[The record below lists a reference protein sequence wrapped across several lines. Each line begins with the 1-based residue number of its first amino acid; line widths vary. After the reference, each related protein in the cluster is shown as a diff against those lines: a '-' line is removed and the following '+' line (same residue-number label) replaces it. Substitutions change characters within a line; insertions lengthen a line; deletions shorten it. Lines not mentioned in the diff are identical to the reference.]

1 MGLFDD
7 VQKKSGL
14 FSNVGAAETPRLS
27 ITQPTSMG
35 VNKSTPYMTS
45 YGTSDLL
52 KDAWSFTKNVFVG
65 GDDTAGGIFRNTVLG
80 LPQAAKDVF
89 FPTRGFTD
97 EEIKNAKPTFE
108 EKVTALPRYAAEF
121 TSSIG
126 NLAGELFTDQLY
138 GVSQTKTGS
147 LFADVGAEL
156 EKLGKPKTPGEAQT
170 MRIGDVVNVLPV
182 GSIKISGT
190 TAEAIARSKNA
201 SDIFR
206 LIKGELPNLADNTAE
221 QYSKILTNIDDADK
235 VQRILNKTE
244 FALSGGKDVT
254 ETRNLSIL
262 GEGNPSDILGS
273 KRYQIQKT
281 ADAERFMK
289 TQATSP
295 SGFNLGG
302 AVSAEERALALE
314 RSKQIIKDLNNSPM
328 ADLLSEARKYKSAEE
343 FVKAKSPALDYLEN
357 IKNDNNYKITKAVTG
372 NDESRGL
379 ARIFQQ
385 RIDEGKVPKNVLD
398 DFYSKTGS
406 VIDMEAGYPISPMN
420 GVRASHIDNFLDN
433 PQVSQLTDIWNK
445 ANGIKTQEIPGI
457 GSVKI
462 DDSIIVSD
470 DIIPV
475 ENQEIADIDWT
486 DNFADDFASINTKV
500 DELSRQLKATSSKEK
515 ATLESKID
523 DLIKKGAQ
531 LENDFLTK
539 WRGKPQS
546 EIRAKLD
553 ELDLTEYNL
562 DMQEEYLLDHP
573 INQLRKYEA
582 KSGDYKGE
590 LPEVVGYGKSR
601 FAREGDQFADELG
614 MTSEEARAKY
624 NEIKIKRAELKGA
637 RYSIRE
643 ERKALKGILR
653 EIKSQG
659 KVSGEGTLGPS
670 RPVSAQEPQFEGEA
684 KSLEQVAQEM
694 LGETNLEN
702 IGGSSSLPNIVQ
714 QSQIPVE
721 KKVNILDYLRTP
733 EKVLR
738 KIGLGDEAD
747 FLRKQYEKY
756 LAELPGNI
764 DKITEWSK
772 RVPAESNEKIFDWL
786 DGKGGVLSTEE
797 LAVGNEI
804 KSWLAQWA
812 DRLDLPEDNRISY
825 YITHL
830 FDPELIKKEFDQDLA
845 KIIESKIA
853 GEVYDPFLQ
862 KRLGKLG
869 YKRDT
874 WAALDAYVKRA
885 TRKVHMDPALEQ
897 MKNRAPSLELS
908 QWKYVKRYIDE
919 VNMRPTD
926 IDNLIDNGLKSVFGY
941 RFGLRPTTAVLA
953 TLRRMTYRAM
963 LGLNVG
969 SALRNLSQGANTYAK
984 LGEKYTTIG
993 YAKLLSSSARA
1004 EIEKSGILAQ
1014 QFVQDR
1020 KLSATKK
1027 AMEKIDRGLF
1037 FFFETAEKINRGA
1050 AYLGAKS
1057 KAIAEGKSEKEA
1069 IEYAK
1074 QIVRDTQFT
1083 FGSIDTPVGM
1093 GSDIVKSL
1101 VQFQTFTTKQIEFL
1115 AEMAKNKDFLGLLR
1129 YGVAGLAFVYT
1140 IGKAFG
1146 MEEKDLIPT
1155 YRFGVPAS
1163 MKFPWEVGKAI
1174 INAPDKYGNPRN
1186 MSEKARD
1193 IMRTLGGLIPA
1204 GVQAKKTLEGV
1215 QAMQQGKATNSAGTP
1230 LYDVGGSTSKNAQA
1244 IIFGKYVGQGARDYY
1259 DNEMSY
1265 AESRYEMLTRSKTPK
1280 ADFDKIIKEDPNLA
1294 RNILKVKEKKDLGI
1308 TKDDEKI
1315 LNMNNGPR
1323 AQHIY
1328 REFEKLKTKEEKA
1341 ALWEEYAKKKIITK
1355 DVAQKLDYLFKN
1367 PPPKESKIKDFLNA
1381 LFGVKTASASELP
1394 DVWIRDNRINTKDI
1408 EEATAILF
1416 GEISNRSSD
1425 KQILEAQTI
1434 LNTAFNRMDQYRAR
1448 GMEKTL
1454 TEVLQ
1459 APNQY
1464 QAYKEKQYNKYKSGK
1479 LDSLDQRKIDS
1490 ISKVI
1495 AQLYDGSFQNNIG
1508 DYVFY
1513 KHMPDGRII
1522 ASPGKLFK

>member
-1 MGLFDD
+1 MGLFEG

-27 ITQPTSMG
+27 VTQPTSMEVKG
-35 VNKSTPYMTS
+35 STPYMTS

-52 KDAWSFTKNVFVG
+52 KDAWSFTKNIFVG
-65 GDDTAGGIFRNTVLG
+65 GDETAGGIFRNTVLG
-80 LPQAAKDVF
+80 LPKAAKDVF
-89 FPTRGFTD
+89 FPTRGFTE
-97 EEIKNAKPTFE
+97 EEIKNAKPTTE
-108 EKVTALPRYAAEF
+108 EKLTTLPRYAAEF

-126 NLAGELFTDQLY
+126 NLVGELFTDQLY
-138 GVSQTKTGS
+138 GLSQTKTGS

-182 GSIKISGT
+182 GSIKVSGT
-190 TAEAIARSKNA
+190 AAQSIARSRNA
-201 SDIFR
+201 AEIFR
-206 LIKGELPNLADNTAE
+206 LLKGEVPNLADDVAE
-221 QYSKILTNIDDADK
+221 QYSRILTNIDNADD
-235 VQRILNKTE
+235 VQRVLNKTN
-244 FALSGGKDVT
+244 FTLNGGRDVT
-254 ETRNLSIL
+254 ETRGLSLL
-262 GEGNPSDILGS
+262 GENRPKTSAAELQKKIRGLEQIRNARPNDVSIVNELKIARNQLDLLTGNTPKFPTINIPGVGDVPLAGS
-273 KRYQIQKT
+273 IDSGSGKITYDFNVPDEIIPAEAQSM
-281 ADAERFMK
+281 ADA
-289 TQATSP
+289 
-295 SGFNLGG
+295 
-302 AVSAEERALALE
+302 
-314 RSKQIIKDLNNSPM
+314 
-328 ADLLSEARKYKSAEE
+328 
-343 FVKAKSPALDYLEN
+343 
-357 IKNDNNYKITKAVTG
+357 
-372 NDESRGL
+372 
-379 ARIFQQ
+379 
-385 RIDEGKVPKNVLD
+385 
-398 DFYSKTGS
+398 
-406 VIDMEAGYPISPMN
+406 
-420 GVRASHIDNFLDN
+420 
-433 PQVSQLTDIWNK
+433 
-445 ANGIKTQEIPGI
+445 
-457 GSVKI
+457 
-462 DDSIIVSD
+462 
-470 DIIPV
+470 
-475 ENQEIADIDWT
+475 DWT
-486 DNFADDFASINTKV
+486 DNFADEFSDIVRKTDDLQSELKKAS
-500 DELSRQLKATSSKEK
+500 AKER

-539 WRGKPQS
+539 WRAKPQS
-546 EIRAKLD
+546 EIRTKLD
-553 ELDLTEYNL
+553 ELEMAEYNL
-562 DMQEEYLLDHP
+562 DMQEEYLLEHP

-582 KSGDYKGE
+582 RSGEFKGE
-590 LPEVVGYGKSR
+590 LREVTGEKGKGR
-601 FAREGDQFADELG
+601 FAQQGDDMITELG
-614 MTSEEARAKY
+614 FNDTEEARSVYKD
-624 NEIKIKRAELKGA
+624 IKARIENLKEE
-637 RYSIRE
+637 RFRVRS
-643 ERKALKGILR
+643 ERKAVKEILR

-659 KVSGEGTLGPS
+659 KVSGAKTPELPH
-670 RPVSAQEPQFEGEA
+670 PVSALEPEFEGEA
-684 KSLEQVAQEM
+684 KSFQEIAREMELES
-694 LGETNLEN
+694 NLEN
-702 IGGSSSLPNIVQ
+702 VGGSSSLPNIVQ
-714 QSQIPVE
+714 QAQIPVD
-721 KKVNILDYLRTP
+721 KKVNILDYIRTP
-733 EKVLR
+733 EKILN
-738 KIGLGDEAD
+738 KIGLGDEAKY
-747 FLRKQYEKY
+747 LRQQYEKY
-756 LAELPGNI
+756 LKELPKNI

-772 RVPAESNEKIFDWL
+772 RVPASSNEKIFDWL
-786 DGKGGVLSTEE
+786 DGKGGQLTTEE
-797 LAVGNEI
+797 LTVGNEI
-804 KSWLAQWA
+804 KSWLSEWA
-812 DRLDLPEDNRISY
+812 DRLDLPDDNRISY

-845 KIIESKIA
+845 KIIENKIA

-908 QWKYVKRYIDE
+908 QWKYVKKYIDR
-919 VNMRPTD
+919 VNLRPTE

-941 RFGLRPTTAVLA
+941 RYGLRPTTALLSVW
-953 TLRRMTYRAM
+953 RRFTYRAM

-993 YAKLLSSSARA
+993 YAKLLSPSARA
-1004 EIEKSGILAQ
+1004 EIEKAGVLSQ

-1020 KLSATKK
+1020 QMSATKK

-1057 KAIAEGKSEKEA
+1057 KAIAEGKSEQEA
-1069 IEYAK
+1069 IDYAK
-1074 QIVRDTQFT
+1074 KIVRDTQFT
-1083 FGSIDTPVGM
+1083 FGSIDTPVAM

-1115 AEMAKNKDFLGLLR
+1115 AEMAKNKEFLGLLR
-1129 YGVAGLAFVYT
+1129 YGIAGLAFVYT

-1146 MEEKDLIPT
+1146 MDEKDLIPT
-1155 YRFGVPAS
+1155 YRFGVPPS

-1174 INAPDKYGNPRN
+1174 INAPDKYGNPRS
-1186 MSEKARD
+1186 MGDKAKD
-1193 IMRTLGGLIPA
+1193 IMRTLSGLIPA
-1204 GVQAKKTLEGV
+1204 GVQAKKTLEGT
-1215 QAMQQGKATNSAGTP
+1215 QAMLDGKAKNASGTT
-1230 LYDVGGSTSKNAQA
+1230 LYDVGGSKAKDAQA
-1244 IIFGKYVGQGARDYY
+1244 VLFGKYAGQGAKNYY

-1265 AESRYEMLTRSKTPK
+1265 AESRYEMLTRSKTAK
-1280 ADFDKIIKEDPNLA
+1280 QDFAKIIKEDPNLA
-1294 RNILKVKEKKDLGI
+1294 RNILKIKEKKDLGV

-1323 AQHIY
+1323 AYELY
-1328 REFEKLKTKEEKA
+1328 RKFEKLKTNEEKK
-1341 ALWEEYAKKKIITK
+1341 ALWGEYAKKKIITK
-1355 DVAQKLDYLFKN
+1355 DVAEKLNYLFKN
-1367 PPPKESKIKDFLNA
+1367 PPPKESKIKNFINA
-1381 LFGVKTASASELP
+1381 IFGVKTASAEELP
-1394 DVWIRDNRINTKDI
+1394 DVWIRDNRITTTDI

-1434 LNTAFNRMDQYRAR
+1434 LNTAFNRMDQYRSR